1 MRCGFTSHLVLRIH
15 IAPCVA
21 NSLRRAR
28 STKCNKSSKNPARCI
43 GLCDKYKQVT
53 SGPGRRFAQFGP
65 VRKFEQG
72 WAQVPPATWA
82 RPARAPRATRTP
94 EIEYFRPAPNEVKH
108 RMGRPYR
115 GGSAMFGTSSNLLL
129 PVAVWARPEFRGM
142 PGPSPTGTSTLA
154 QTVGWVTFRSPR

>member
-1 MRCGFTSHLVLRIH
+1 MCCGFTSHLVLRIH
-15 IAPCVA
+15 KGEREAQNA
-21 NSLRRAR
+21 N
-28 STKCNKSSKNPARCI
+28 KVGKSQVLLLARCI
-43 GLCDKYKQVT
+43 GLSDKYKQVT
-53 SGPGRRFAQFGP
+53 SGPGRSFVQFGP

-72 WAQVPPATWA
+72 WAQVPPAPWA

-94 EIEYFRPAPNEVKH
+94 EIEYFLPAPNEVKH